1 MNEEFIDNR
10 PDEAPE
16 DDLLA
21 FGDEIEEYTAP
32 SLTYSVQNGRIIG
45 MIDEKD
51 AMSQAIDKVLRTE
64 RFIFEIYDD
73 QYGHDLNDLI
83 GKDYDYVLSEIER
96 MVKEALLGD
105 DRVDSVDIN
114 EITQLNATTL
124 SVTVSIT
131 TMFGEIET
139 EMEVEQ

>member
-16 DDLLA
+16 DDPLA
-21 FGDEIEEYTAP
+21 FGDEIEEYTLP
-32 SLTYSVQNGRIIG
+32 SLTYAVQNGRIIG

-51 AMSQAIDKVLRTE
+51 AMSQAINKLLRTE

-114 EITQLNATTL
+114 EITQLNDTTL